1 MYVYGRSCIYTY
13 INVQINLCICM
24 NKFMDIKVV
33 HINAYTNVWIQ
44 LCIYIHKCIDIDVE
58 HTHQASQVLL
68 PWSLYECVY
77 VFMCICE
84 CDASHVPLHNH
95 HMSMYICV
103 YVNVFYVMHHT

>member
-1 MYVYGRSCIYTY
+1 
-13 INVQINLCICM
+13 M

-33 HINAYTNVWIQ
+33 HINTYTNVWIQ

-84 CDASHVPLHNH
+84 CDASHVPLCE
-95 HMSMYICV
+95 SILYDYV
-103 YVNVFYVMHHT
+103 YMCLCKCFLCDASHVNLP